1 MQRSSQLNTKAL
13 NRVNNSPGI
22 TPVWISTN
30 QKIGDF
36 DEEEDF
42 DYDDDDDGDDEPKK
56 KVINHHM
63 CSCVRFR
70 QTNV

>member
-56 KVINHHM
+56 GDQSSYV
-63 CSCVRFR
+63 
-70 QTNV
+70 

>member
-13 NRVNNSPGI
+13 NPVNNSPGI

-36 DEEEDF
+36 DEEENF
-42 DYDDDDDGDDEPKK
+42 DHDDDDGDDEPKK
-56 KVINHHM
+56 
-63 CSCVRFR
+63 R
-70 QTNV
+70 

>member
-1 MQRSSQLNTKAL
+1 MQPSSQLNTKAL

-42 DYDDDDDGDDEPKK
+42 DYDDDDGDDEPKK
-56 KVINHHM
+56 
-63 CSCVRFR
+63 R
-70 QTNV
+70 